1 MNVFLHCK
9 TKKFLRNLVA
19 LFCMIFG
26 LFVHA
31 QTVTIG
37 TGTSTQRYPLG
48 SYYAYEMS
56 ASLYTA
62 AEINLPAGGSVQS
75 VAWNCTAAMSFNLPI
90 KIYLKSVPSTT
101 TTFTAQP
108 WTTVK
113 TGAVLVYD
121 GTVSNLPIGWN
132 TVTLQNPYYY
142 NGTDNLQVLVETNFG
157 GTTGGSTST
166 AGSAITYT
174 TATTKHMYY
183 YGNNVPQGTNG
194 YTSSS
199 RPNIRLTFGAVPTCV
214 PPSGLT
220 LSTLTSTNA
229 GISWTAPAT
238 APAGGYDVYYTT
250 STAMPTSTTTPS
262 QTEPGTTA
270 TLSPLT
276 ANTTYYAWVRSK
288 CSGTSQSSWVGP
300 LVIYTAYCL
309 PSAGTSSTT
318 YYLSKILTTGGW
330 TNINYTASSY
340 TAYVNNSSNTL
351 STSPGSAIG
360 VSLAAGT
367 STYYYYVW
375 VDWNND
381 MDFNDT
387 GETILATTSYA
398 TTGSTTINVPAA
410 QPYGNYRVRFGMSFS
425 GQVGSC
431 GAAPY
436 GNYVDYTL
444 AVGAPPTCMP
454 PTALVLNSATTSSAS
469 IGWTASTT
477 NPALGYE
484 IYYNTTNIAPGPGTV
499 PQITGIT
506 GTTATIPGLAA
517 NTTYY
522 IWVRAKCST
531 SDQSPWSGPI
541 TVFTNYCAPTGGTSS
556 TTYYLNNVTTTGG
569 WTNLGYTASSYT
581 AYVNSN
587 MSVLSSPGSSVVMNL
602 ATSGGSTYYYYVWID
617 WNNDMDFNDPGE
629 TILATT
635 TYAATGTATINIPAG
650 QALGNYRMRCASS
663 FIGAI
668 TPCGPAPYGAYVDF
682 TLAVVTPPTCLPPT
696 GMTVT
701 GITGNGATISWA
713 TPTTPPA
720 LGYAY
725 YVSTTPVQPGTPT
738 GTTTATSVNLT
749 PTLLPN
755 TTYYWWVKAICSPT
769 DNSYVAQ
776 GPSFMTTQ
784 IPAVLPYLQNF
795 ETAND
800 LGLLNGT
807 QTNKWFHGSVTG
819 NTGKSIYISNDN
831 GVTNAYTL
839 NQGSVVQAYRDIMIP
854 AGTSLATFSF
864 DWKAQ
869 GESSYD
875 YVRVW
880 LVPATFMPTP
890 GTQIT
895 AGTGRVQVGQYNLN
909 GTTWTS
915 YSNANLNLTNFAGT
929 VMRLVF
935 EWRNDTILG
944 AQPPAAID
952 NIVLRVCSTA
962 TPVVTVTPASI
973 THNSATITWP
983 QDIGG
988 ASYKIRYRPVGS
1000 TQWLPT
1006 AGPIDVAAVPGTTQT
1021 FTLNAPNNPLTPAT
1035 LYEVEVAAVCNTIN
1049 VGTYSHN
1056 EFTTKCDPTPPNV
1069 TFTNITST
1077 SAVVNWSPI
1086 VASATYQMQWRKVGD
1101 PGWIGPIT
1109 LPNPP
1114 ANTTYL
1120 LSGLTP
1126 YTQYEVQVRS
1136 TCVGSTTP
1144 NPWSSLSRFT
1154 TERTCEIPPP
1164 GLTILELKPTSA
1176 KVQWDPY
1183 VGPDAT
1189 GKYILRYRKVGIP
1202 GWTNVP
1208 VSTNLYTLTGL
1219 TELTKYEMQ
1228 VANVC
1233 SGTPGNYTL
1242 PYYFTTPTVIYC
1254 QMGANTASL
1263 GDYISQVTVTPTG
1276 KPQMKNPS
1284 GASQYTDYTALS
1296 TAQIELIQGSANN
1309 QLTID
1314 KVASGDAG
1322 VVAWIDFDRNGEF
1335 DINERI
1341 LVSGP
1346 NTAATATA
1354 TFSVPSDA
1362 FVSNVDYMYVVM
1374 RVALMKG
1381 GLPVNCTN
1389 FDNGEVEDYTVRITK
1404 KPTAS
1409 LLNQTDILIYPNPVS
1424 TVLNV
1429 KNISKRANYKIYNA
1443 AGQLVTKGIILNNKV
1458 DVHSLINGVYMI
1470 DIEDGSTSVQKK
1482 FIKE

>member
-1 MNVFLHCK
+1 MNVFLPCK
-9 TKKFLRNLVA
+9 TKKFLRNLIA
-19 LFCMIFG
+19 LFCMVFG
-26 LFVHA
+26 LFAQA

-37 TGTSTQRYPLG
+37 TGTATQRYPLG

-113 TGAVLVYD
+113 SGAVLVYD
-121 GTVSNLPIGWN
+121 GTVSNLPVGWN
-132 TVTLQNPYYY
+132 TITLQNPYYY

-157 GTTGGSTST
+157 GTTGGTTST
-166 AGSAITYT
+166 TGSAITYS
-174 TATTKHMYY
+174 TATTQHMYY
-183 YGNNVPQGTNG
+183 YSNNAQQATNG

-199 RPNIRLTFGAVPTCV
+199 RPNIRLTFGAAPACIP
-214 PPSGLT
+214 PPSGSGLT
-220 LSTLTSTNA
+220 ISTLTATSA
-229 GISWTAPAT
+229 GISWTAPTT

-250 STAMPTSTTTPS
+250 STAIPTSTTTPS
-262 QTEPGTTA
+262 QTVTTGTSA

-381 MDFNDT
+381 MDFNDA
-387 GETILATTSYA
+387 GETVLATTTYA
-398 TTGSTTINVPAA
+398 ATGTTTINVPAA
-410 QPYGNYRVRFGMSFS
+410 QPYGNYRVRFGLSFS
-425 GQVGSC
+425 GAITSC

-477 NPALGYE
+477 PPALGYEIYYNTTNIAPTSGTTPQITGVTGTTATIPGLAINTTYYIWVRAKCSTSDQSPWSGPITVFTNYCSPTAGTSSTTYYLSKILTTGGWTNINYTASSYTAYVNNSSNTLSTSPGSAIGVSLAAGTSTYYYYVWVDWNNDMDFNDPGETILATTSYATTASTTINVPAAQPYGNYRVRFGMSFSGAVTACGPAPYGNYVDYTLAVGAPPTCMPPTALVLNSATISSASIGWTASTTNPALGYE
-484 IYYNTTNIAPGPGTV
+484 IYYNTTNIAPTSGTT
-499 PQITGIT
+499 PQITGVM
-506 GTTATIPGLAA
+506 GTTATIPGLTI

-541 TVFTNYCAPTGGTSS
+541 TVFTNYCAPTGGSSS

-569 WTNLGYTASSYT
+569 WTNLGYTASSYNQ
-581 AYVNSN
+581 YVNSN

-602 ATSGGSTYYYYVWID
+602 ATAGGSTYYYYVWID

-635 TYAATGTATINIPAG
+635 SYAATGTATINIPAG

-701 GITGNGATISWA
+701 GVTGNGAVINWA
-713 TPTTPPA
+713 TPATPPA

-749 PTLLPN
+749 PTLLPS
-755 TTYYWWVKAICSPT
+755 TTYYWWVKAICSST

-800 LGLLNGT
+800 MGLLNGT

-819 NTGKSIYISNDN
+819 NTGKSIYITNDS
-831 GVTNAYTL
+831 GVTNAYTITSA
-839 NQGSVVQAYRDIMIP
+839 SVVQAYRDITIP

-869 GESSYD
+869 GESSWD

-890 GTQIT
+890 GTQIA
-895 AGTGRVQVGQYNLN
+895 AGTGRVQIGQYNQN
-909 GTTWTS
+909 GTAWQS
-915 YSNANLNLTNFAGT
+915 YSNANLNLSSFAGT

-935 EWRNDTILG
+935 EWRNDTTG
-944 AQPPAAID
+944 GTQPPAAID

-962 TPVVTVTPASI
+962 TPTVTVTPASI

-988 ASYKIRYRPVGS
+988 ASYKVRYRPVGS

-1006 AGPIDVAAVPGTTQT
+1006 AGPIDVAAITGTTQT
-1021 FTLNAPNNPLTPAT
+1021 FTLNPPTYPLTPAT

-1049 VGTYSHN
+1049 VGVYSHS

-1077 SAVVNWSPI
+1077 SAVVNWSPLA
-1086 VASATYQMQWRKVGD
+1086 VSATYQMQW
-1101 PGWIGPIT
+1101 
-1109 LPNPP
+1109 
-1114 ANTTYL
+1114 
-1120 LSGLTP
+1120 
-1126 YTQYEVQVRS
+1126 
-1136 TCVGSTTP
+1136 
-1144 NPWSSLSRFT
+1144 
-1154 TERTCEIPPP
+1154 
-1164 GLTILELKPTSA
+1164 
-1176 KVQWDPY
+1176 
-1183 VGPDAT
+1183 
-1189 GKYILRYRKVGIP
+1189 
-1202 GWTNVP
+1202 
-1208 VSTNLYTLTGL
+1208 
-1219 TELTKYEMQ
+1219 
-1228 VANVC
+1228 
-1233 SGTPGNYTL
+1233 
-1242 PYYFTTPTVIYC
+1242 
-1254 QMGANTASL
+1254 
-1263 GDYISQVTVTPTG
+1263 
-1276 KPQMKNPS
+1276 
-1284 GASQYTDYTALS
+1284 
-1296 TAQIELIQGSANN
+1296 
-1309 QLTID
+1309 
-1314 KVASGDAG
+1314 
-1322 VVAWIDFDRNGEF
+1322 
-1335 DINERI
+1335 
-1341 LVSGP
+1341 
-1346 NTAATATA
+1346 
-1354 TFSVPSDA
+1354 
-1362 FVSNVDYMYVVM
+1362 
-1374 RVALMKG
+1374 
-1381 GLPVNCTN
+1381 
-1389 FDNGEVEDYTVRITK
+1389 
-1404 KPTAS
+1404 
-1409 LLNQTDILIYPNPVS
+1409 
-1424 TVLNV
+1424 
-1429 KNISKRANYKIYNA
+1429 
-1443 AGQLVTKGIILNNKV
+1443 
-1458 DVHSLINGVYMI
+1458 
-1470 DIEDGSTSVQKK
+1470 
-1482 FIKE
+1482 